1 MKMLNQLAIARIKK
15 QLFAVCSLQK
25 KKKNQNQNLHVLLK
39 MIILCNMKTAT
50 HSHLFNVIKALF
62 AYTLEIIIKE

>member
-15 QLFAVCSLQK
+15 QLFAVCSLQ